1 MYEFTLMVITCL
13 TVVEYCCIIMNM
25 LVQNM
30 WVCDALYTF
39 GACLVCKWATS
50 WLYS

>member
-1 MYEFTLMVITCL
+1 MCEFVLMVIVCL
-13 TVVEYCCIIMNM
+13 TVVEYCCIIMNV

-30 WVCDALYTF
+30 WVCNALYTF
-39 GACLVCKWATS
+39 CVCLVWKWATS